1 MKILSQMYC
10 TKYNSLT
17 PPLLKNKY
25 ARQKVSSWISTINRG
40 TVSREKCVKEGH
52 ENCFLVLTMDCKFF
66 IYYFTILLLS
76 EHTAFNMYST
86 YMQSWA
92 FYPLSAM
99 GGYIDQQH
107 CSSVELLFFPN
118 CSQTTFVDNLISFL
132 FKKKIEFFFSK
143 NKCFALFYVTISQKS
158 SFFVN
163 SLL

>member
-1 MKILSQMYC
+1 MTTRHGQRMKILSQMYC

-17 PPLLKNKY
+17 PPLLKKKY

-107 CSSVELLFFPN
+107 CSSVELLFF
-118 CSQTTFVDNLISFL
+118 SQLRSNYI
-132 FKKKIEFFFSK
+132 
-143 NKCFALFYVTISQKS
+143 CW
-158 SFFVN
+158 
-163 SLL
+163 